1 MKNSKLI
8 SMILN
13 ASKHKLIIGGIT
25 TTLALG
31 IVGGVAYYNN
41 VSQENK
47 AAYTSNAATDEAK
60 INEEVKTEEASKEV
74 AQPQTELKEEAKAE
88 AVTEEVKEQPKEEKK
103 TEQVTE
109 TKKQGNSGSTSGS
122 KGSTS
127 SGSTTQKPST
137 PPPTTTEP
145 SKPSTPPPTEK
156 PNEPKPSTPVGFN
169 QELTNKINAVNSY
182 GGNAPGINRQA
193 YITACIAIAKGQGFD
208 KASLST
214 YYEGQEK
221 FKYIT
226 HNDNVV
232 TRSEPMTYYNDYKN
246 IDGANNGFKY
256 TVAFWTGS
264 TWKFHCINIRNA

>member
-1 MKNSKLI
+1 MNKLK
-8 SMILN
+8 ILN
-13 ASKHKLIIGGIT
+13 LIAKLGVKKLVIGGIT
-25 TTLALG
+25 ATLALG
-31 IVGGVAYYNN
+31 GVGGVIYYNN
-41 VSQENK
+41 VTQENK
-47 AAYTSNAATDEAK
+47 AAYTAK
-60 INEEVKTEEASKEV
+60 ITEEQAKKAEEIKIEETSKEDAPPQSEVKEEPKVEPV
-74 AQPQTELKEEAKAE
+74 AEEAKVE
-88 AVTEEVKEQPKEEKK
+88 PKEEKK
-103 TEQVTE
+103 TEQTTE

-145 SKPSTPPPTEK
+145 SKPTPPPEK
-156 PNEPKPSTPVGFN
+156 PAEPKPSIPVGFN
-169 QELTNKINAVNSY
+169 QEVTNKINAVNSY